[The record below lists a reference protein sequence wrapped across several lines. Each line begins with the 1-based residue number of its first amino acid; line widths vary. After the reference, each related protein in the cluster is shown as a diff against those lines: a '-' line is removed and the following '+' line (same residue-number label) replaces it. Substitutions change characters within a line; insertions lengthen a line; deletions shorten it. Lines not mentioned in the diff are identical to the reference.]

1 MVDNLAEVDTGL
13 AVAGNF
19 VVADSHGFVDSLEV
33 VDIPADIHLA
43 EEADNHPAVAGTG
56 SVRKEGL
63 DFVQDHDNL
72 AEVDSV

>member
-1 MVDNLAEVDTGL
+1 MA
-13 AVAGNF
+13 
-19 VVADSHGFVDSLEV
+19 ADSLGFVDSLEV

-43 EEADNHPAVAGTG
+43 EEPDNHPEAAGTG

-63 DFVQDHDNL
+63 DSVQDHDNL

>member
-1 MVDNLAEVDTGL
+1 LAEADTGL
-13 AVAGNF
+13 AVAGSF
-19 VVADSHGFVDSLEV
+19 VVADSLGFVDSLEV

-56 SVRKEGL
+56 SDRKEGL
-63 DFVQDHDNL
+63 DFVRDHDSL

>member
-1 MVDNLAEVDTGL
+1 MAEADTDL
-13 AVAGNF
+13 AVAGSF
-19 VVADSHGFVDSLEV
+19 VVADSLGFVDSLEV

-43 EEADNHPAVAGTG
+43 EEPDNHPEVAGTG

>member
-1 MVDNLAEVDTGL
+1 M
-13 AVAGNF
+13 
-19 VVADSHGFVDSLEV
+19 VADSLGFVDSLEV

-43 EEADNHPAVAGTG
+43 EEPDNHPEVAGTG
-56 SVRKEGL
+56 FVRKEGL